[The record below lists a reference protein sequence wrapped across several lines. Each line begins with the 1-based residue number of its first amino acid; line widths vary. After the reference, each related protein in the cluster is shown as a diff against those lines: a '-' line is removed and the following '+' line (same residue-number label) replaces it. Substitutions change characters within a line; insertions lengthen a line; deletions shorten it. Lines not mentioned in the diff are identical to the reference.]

1 MRSRFSCSIVIGT
14 VLLCV
19 HVRGWQGEMDSLNS
33 TKLLAVAR
41 MKDHADAAERSG
53 QLAAFP
59 SGWGHL
65 WRGRQDLQA
74 QLKEAAIRTNT
85 YREAGLRLVARDAP
99 GSAGRL
105 CANSADVTSAA
116 KRMLMVTAHARGFAL
131 ADALGVSCN
140 WIRQDS

>member
-33 TKLLAVAR
+33 TKVLAAAR

-85 YREAGLRLVARDAP
+85 YREARLTLVARDAP
-99 GSAGRL
+99 WLSQAASARTLMQYKRHKCGE
-105 CANSADVTSAA
+105 ADV
-116 KRMLMVTAHARGFAL
+116 HGH
-131 ADALGVSCN
+131 
-140 WIRQDS
+140 